1 MFCSFEHNTAFRSLK
16 KTGVMLQGAWDLALL
31 GRYFALAAL
40 VLCLLALVVVLLRKV
55 PPSCAIEVHS
65 PAPCST
71 PYNC

>member
-1 MFCSFEHNTAFRSLK
+1 
-16 KTGVMLQGAWDLALL
+16 MLQGAWDLALL